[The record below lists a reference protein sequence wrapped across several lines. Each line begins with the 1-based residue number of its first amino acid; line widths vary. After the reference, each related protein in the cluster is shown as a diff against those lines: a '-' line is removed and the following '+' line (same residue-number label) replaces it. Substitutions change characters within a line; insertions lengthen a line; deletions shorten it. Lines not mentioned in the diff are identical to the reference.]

1 MVDEKDEKD
10 EKDEAEESAEDAE
23 SKDEPAAA
31 KSQESASASEEED
44 EDEGDEEEEEKEE
57 DKPAPKAAAKTSPKA
72 ASKGPKA
79 DDEKET
85 GFGGAL
91 GQALL
96 GVSMTD
102 ESAARVKRERKPAL
116 MLAEFDTTASI
127 MHAAEKVR
135 DAGYTRWDVHTPFP
149 VHGMDRAM
157 GLPDSKLGFIVF
169 TAGFLGV
176 TTAVSMIYFMNGLDY
191 PLVIGGKP
199 PFSIPPSVPI
209 MFELMVLF
217 SAFGAVLGMFHLN
230 KLPQH
235 YHPIFESDRFKAA
248 SDDKFY
254 IAVEVADPKYSADK
268 TRALL
273 EKAHATHI
281 EIVEEVVETV
291 VHSGHDDDAEYTES
305 AW

>member
-10 EKDEAEESAEDAE
+10 REKDEAEESAEDAE
-23 SKDEPAAA
+23 SKDEAAADA
-31 KSQESASASEEED
+31 KSQESVSASEGEGEDEDDEDEED
-44 EDEGDEEEEEKEE
+44 EEA
-57 DKPAPKAAAKTSPKA
+57 KPAAK
-72 ASKGPKA
+72 ASKFGSSAKAPKA
-79 DDEKET
+79 DDEKDT
-85 GFGGAL
+85 GLGGAL

-102 ESAARVKRERKPAL
+102 ESGARVTRERKPSL
-116 MLAEFDTTASI
+116 MLAEFDSTASV

-135 DAGYTRWDVHTPFP
+135 DAGYTSWDVHTPFP

-157 GLPDSKLGFIVF
+157 GLPDSKLGWIVF

-176 TTAVSMIYFMNGLDY
+176 STAVGMIYFMNGVDY
-191 PLVIGGKP
+191 PLIIGGKP
-199 PFSIPPSVPI
+199 PFSLPPSVPI

-230 KLPQH
+230 RLPQH
-235 YHPIFESDRFKAA
+235 YHPVFESERFKAC
-248 SDDKFY
+248 SDDKFF
-254 IAVEVADPKYSADK
+254 IAIDVADPKYNPEK

-281 EIVEEVVETV
+281 EIVEEVFETV
-291 VHSGHDDDAEYTES
+291 VHAEEEH
-305 AW
+305 